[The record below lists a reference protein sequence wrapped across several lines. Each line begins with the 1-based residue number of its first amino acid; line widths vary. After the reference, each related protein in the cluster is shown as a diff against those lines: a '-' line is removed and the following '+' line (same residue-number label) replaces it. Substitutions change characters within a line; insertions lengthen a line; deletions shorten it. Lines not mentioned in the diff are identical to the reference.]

1 MQADRCTPLSLAETE
16 GLSHGPYYGGA
27 YLFCDTR
34 RNKRYVRIP
43 FISYD
48 RHDPED
54 SSTRE
59 GWDNYLYKM
68 AREAVAHELGRTP
81 NEEEVRRWLK
91 ANQAMAQ
98 KQLQQGE

>member
-1 MQADRCTPLSLAETE
+1 MQTDRCTPLSRAEAE
-16 GLSHGPYYGGA
+16 GLSHGPYYAGA

-43 FISYD
+43 FVSYD
-48 RHDPED
+48 RHDPND

-68 AREAVAHELGRTP
+68 ATDAVTLELGRTP
-81 NEEEVRRWLK
+81 SGEEVRSWLN
-91 ANQAMAQ
+91 ANQEMAQ

>member
-1 MQADRCTPLSLAETE
+1 MQADRCIPISLAETA
-16 GLSHGPYYGGA
+16 GLSHGPYYAGA

-43 FISYD
+43 FISYE
-48 RHDPED
+48 RHDPND

-68 AREAVAHELGRTP
+68 AAEAVALELGRTP
-81 NEEEVRRWLK
+81 TEPEVRRWLK
-91 ANQAMAQ
+91 ANQEMAQ
-98 KQLQQGE
+98 KQLAQSE